1 MVLSRQFRVW
11 RHRVRSL
18 SKKDDLDAQ
27 LDREFSFHIEQLVQ
41 EKLAEG
47 MTLDEARRSAR
58 LALGNVPLFE
68 NECRDERR
76 VAWLQDL
83 WQDLGYG
90 ARMLR
95 QNPGF
100 TAIAALSL
108 ALGIGANSAI
118 FGALR
123 TTLLAQVPFPDGDRL
138 VLVRTYPEWNRA
150 LNNSA
155 SIPDYL
161 AWKQQSHSFVSMGA
175 SIADHSRDFGA
186 QEDGRPA
193 ERIEGQ
199 GFSPS
204 LFVTLGTQP
213 LLGRTFTEDEAE
225 IDHPAPV
232 MVLSHRLWQ
241 RRFGGDPGVLGKQVR
256 LSGSNLTI
264 IGVMPPD
271 FHYPLEET
279 EYWVP
284 LGINRFQLEGS
295 ARFFAVV
302 ARLKPGVSVQQAQA
316 EMDGIAAQ
324 LASDFPD
331 RHKGWGIRVQTLRDA
346 WYNWMKTPLAT
357 LEGAVALVLL
367 IACANIAGLLLARGS
382 ARRPEIVMR
391 MALGAGRGRVVRQML
406 TESVLL
412 SLIGGALG
420 TFVAWGALRALL
432 QMNPPPAGQRITDV
446 VVDLPLLALLGLLS
460 VGTGLI
466 FGIGPAIACFQL
478 DLAGPLKESARNTGT
493 PFRRHRLQSAL
504 VTLQIAS
511 ALVLLIGSGLLINS
525 FVRLAGFDL
534 NFDPSG
540 LLTFEYRIPQQQYV
554 RNMGVFQGAPYS
566 AIDPSPTPAIQR
578 VYEHLRTMR
587 GPESVA
593 GISQPPVNSLVLN
606 TMSFTIEDRP
616 PAENGTDGGAFRAV
630 YFLITPNFFS
640 TMKTRLVRGRDLN
653 DFDTASAAWVV
664 IVNETMARRFFPG
677 EDPIGKHLTL
687 SVVAGERPREIVGV
701 VRNIPLRREQA
712 EPEPAIYASYLQQ
725 SPDYR
730 GPIANMFGQMTFL
743 LRTSNDPLSLVPEAK
758 RAVADVD
765 PDHAITRIQTME
777 QYWGGG
783 MRDKRILAA
792 VLGVFAFVATTLA
805 AIGIYGVMAYSVAQ
819 RTREIGIR
827 MALGASPSRVLGL
840 IGGRAAILVGLGLLL
855 GLAGALGLARL
866 IASQLWGIQPTD
878 PATFTGVS
886 LLLAAVAVLASLVPA
901 RRAIRVDPTE
911 ALRTE

>member
-1 MVLSRQFRVW
+1 MLRSRRFRIW
-11 RHRVRSL
+11 NNRVYSL
-18 SKKDDLDAQ
+18 FRKNRLDAELSQ
-27 LDREFSFHIEQLVQ
+27 ELSFHFEQLVR
-41 EKLAEG
+41 ENVADG
-47 MTLDEARRSAR
+47 MSPEAARRTAKQ
-58 LALGNVPLFE
+58 ALGNLSQLAE
-68 NECRDERR
+68 ECRDQRR
-76 VAWLQDL
+76 VGWLHDL

-90 ARMLR
+90 LRMLR
-95 QNPGF
+95 QSPGF
-100 TAIAALSL
+100 TTIVVLSL
-108 ALGIGANSAI
+108 GLGIGANSAI
-118 FGALR
+118 LGALR
-123 TTLLAQVPFPDGDRL
+123 STLLAQVPFPGGDRL
-138 VLVRTYPEWNRA
+138 VLVRTYPEWNPA
-150 LNNSA
+150 LTNSA

-161 AWKQQSHSFVSMGA
+161 AWKQQSRSFESMGA

-186 QEDGRPA
+186 EEDGRPA
-193 ERIEGQ
+193 ERIEGH

-204 LFVTLGTQP
+204 LFVALGVQP
-213 LLGRTFTEDEAE
+213 MLGRTFTEAEAE

-241 RRFGGDPGVLGKQVR
+241 RRFGSDPGVLGKQVS
-256 LSGSNLTI
+256 LSGTSLTI

-271 FHYPLEET
+271 FRYPLDET

-284 LGINRFQLEGS
+284 LGINHFQLQGS
-295 ARFFAVV
+295 ARFFEVV

-316 EMDGIAAQ
+316 EMDGIGAQ
-324 LASDFPD
+324 LARDFPD
-331 RHKGWGIRVQTLRDA
+331 RHKGWRIRVQALHDA
-346 WYNWMKTPLAT
+346 WYGWMKIPLAT

-432 QMNPPPAGQRITDV
+432 QMNPPLAGQRITEV
-446 VVDLPLLALLGLLS
+446 ALDLPLLALLGLLS
-460 VGTGLI
+460 VATGLI
-466 FGIGPAIACFQL
+466 FGTGPAIACFQL
-478 DLAGPLKESARNTGT
+478 DLAGPLKETTRSAGSPYKRG
-493 PFRRHRLQSAL
+493 RLQSAL
-504 VTLQIAS
+504 VTLQIAF

-525 FVRLAGFDL
+525 FIRLAGYDL
-534 NFDPSG
+534 NFDPEG

-554 RNMGVFQGAPYS
+554 RNVGVFQGAPYS

-578 VYEHLRTMR
+578 VYEQLRTMR

-606 TMSFTIEDRP
+606 TMGFSIEDRP
-616 PAENGTDGGAFRAV
+616 MAESDADGSALRAA
-630 YFLITPNFFS
+630 YFLITPNFFA
-640 TMKTRLVRGRDLN
+640 TMKTRVVRGRDLN
-653 DFDTASAAWVV
+653 DRDSASAPWVA
-664 IVNETMARRFFPG
+664 IINEAMARRFWPG
-677 EDPIGKHLTL
+677 EDPIGKRLIL
-687 SVVAGERPREIVGV
+687 GVVSGERPREIIGV
-701 VRNIPLRREQA
+701 VRDIPTRRDRA
-712 EPEPAIYASYLQQ
+712 ELQPAMYASYLQQ

-743 LRTSNDPLSLVPEAK
+743 LRTSGDPMSLVPEAR

-777 QYWGGG
+777 QFWDGGL
-783 MRDKRILAA
+783 RYRSYLAS
-792 VLGVFAFVATTLA
+792 VLGIFAFVATVLA

-827 MALGASPSRVLGL
+827 MALGAGPRKVLAVVGRRAVVL
-840 IGGRAAILVGLGLLL
+840 ISFGMLL
-855 GLAGALGLARL
+855 GLAGSIVLSRL

-886 LLLAAVAVLASLVPA
+886 LLLVVVALAASFVPA
-901 RRAIRVDPTE
+901 RRATRVDPTE